1 VVSYGINANQS
12 SFHAKMP
19 HPLQI
24 AIPIFANLQSLDAI
38 GPGQVFGSAN
48 EVLGRRAYRVR
59 LVASAAG
66 SVDTS
71 AGFALLAESLE
82 DVAPRNV
89 DTLIVPGGN
98 DRGIRDALGDQTL
111 RTWLDETA
119 KRARRVCSVCSG
131 AFLLATTGVLRGKRV
146 ATHWR
151 ATNELEKTFPD
162 LDVDP
167 EAIYIKEGKYWT
179 SAGVTTG
186 IDMALALVEED
197 FGRDMAMSVA
207 RQLVVYMR
215 RPGHQTQFSSTLAAQ
230 SSKDNRLANLASWA
244 ERNIDKP
251 LDVESLAQR
260 AHMSLRSFHRHC
272 RAELGTSPAKFIEAL
287 RLDAARRLLETR
299 SFDLAQV
306 AARAGFSGSNH
317 LIRTFERRF
326 GVTPGVYRELHAT
339 APGDRVHRRR

>member
-1 VVSYGINANQS
+1 MKY
-12 SFHAKMP
+12 
-19 HPLQI
+19 PLQI
-24 AIPIFANLQSLDAI
+24 AIPIFTNLQSLDAI

-48 EVLGRRAYRVR
+48 EVLGHRAYRVR
-59 LVASAAG
+59 LVASTAG
-66 SVDTS
+66 AIDTS
-71 AGFALLAESLE
+71 AGFPLLAESLD
-82 DVAPRNV
+82 DVAPKRV

-98 DRGIRDALGDQTL
+98 DRGIRDALGDKML
-111 RTWLDETA
+111 RAWIDDTA
-119 KRARRVCSVCSG
+119 RRARRVCSVCSG

-151 ATNELEKTFPD
+151 ATSELEKSFPD

-167 EAIYIKEGKYWT
+167 EAIYIKQGKYWT

-197 FGRDMAMSVA
+197 FDRDIAMSVA

-251 LDVESLAQR
+251 LDVETLAQR

-272 RAELGTSPAKFIEAL
+272 RAELGMSPAKFIEGL
-287 RLDAARRLLETR
+287 RLDTARRLLETR

-317 LIRTFERRF
+317 LIRAFERRF
-326 GVTPGVYRELHAT
+326 GVTPGVYRELHV
-339 APGDRVHRRR
+339 APDPYRVIRARSRPAS